1 VTIKVLVKALDVVEF
16 LSGASSGAGVSEIGR
31 GVGLDKATV
40 FRVLKTLEQTGY
52 VERHDSAGRYRLSA
66 RLWAMGMRSGQG
78 RGLVDAVAPELRG
91 LALATGETAY
101 LAIRSGDESIFL
113 DKADSDAAV
122 RIHTPLGARIPLHC
136 GSASKAMLAWQDE
149 ACIERVSGALVAV
162 TRYTITDPAKLLL
175 ELRRIRRRGYA
186 TASEEWREG
195 IAGVAAPIR
204 DHTGAVG
211 AALAVSGP
219 VARMSLS
226 RMRAMVETVI
236 EAAQRI
242 TLRLGGTGV

>member
-1 VTIKVLVKALDVVEF
+1 
-16 LSGASSGAGVSEIGR
+16 
-31 GVGLDKATV
+31 
-40 FRVLKTLEQTGY
+40 LEQTGY
-52 VERHDSAGRYRLSA
+52 VERYDSAGRYRLSA
-66 RLWAMGMRSGQG
+66 RLWAVGMRSGHG
-78 RGLVDAVAPELRG
+78 RGLVDAVAPELKA

-136 GSASKAMLAWQDE
+136 GSASKAMLAWQDK
-149 ACIERVSGALVAV
+149 ACIERVSGSLVAM
-162 TRYTITDPAKLLL
+162 TPHTITDPASLIL
-175 ELRRIRRRGYA
+175 ELQRIRRRGYA

-219 VARMSLS
+219 VARMGLS
-226 RMRAMVETVI
+226 RMRAMAATVI
-236 EAAQRI
+236 ASAQRV
-242 TLRLGGTGV
+242 TLRLGGSGG